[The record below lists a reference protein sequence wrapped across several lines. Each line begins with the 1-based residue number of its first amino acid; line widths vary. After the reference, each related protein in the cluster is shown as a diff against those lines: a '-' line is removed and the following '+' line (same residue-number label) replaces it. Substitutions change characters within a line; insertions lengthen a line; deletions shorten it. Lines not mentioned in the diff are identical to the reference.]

1 MSMRQEGE
9 TEQQGI
15 ICSNNIH
22 KLTKKLK
29 RKGGQKGW
37 EGREA
42 RTLALSLVDEGLA
55 NIRVLEE
62 ARGLNIIP
70 ILLDEGVDTRMNLG
84 QKHFNGRKSRSEPS
98 NKLK

>member
-55 NIRVLEE
+55 DVGVLEE
-62 ARGLNIIP
+62 TGGLHVIP
-70 ILLDEGVDTRMNLG
+70 VLLGERIGAT
-84 QKHFNGRKSRSEPS
+84 GRR
-98 NKLK
+98 